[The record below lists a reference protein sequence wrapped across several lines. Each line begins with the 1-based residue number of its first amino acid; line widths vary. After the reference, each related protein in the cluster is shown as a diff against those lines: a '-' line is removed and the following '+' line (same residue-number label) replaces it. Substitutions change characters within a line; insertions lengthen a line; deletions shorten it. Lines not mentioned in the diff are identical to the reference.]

1 MQGGIKREGE
11 TVTNTGTVF
20 DSSLSCRR
28 EERGPTVRCYFE
40 APEICNEKFKLQER
54 GGEKKKK
61 KESRAI
67 HLALHTLVGW

>member
-54 GGEKKKK
+54 GGEKKK
-61 KESRAI
+61 ESRAI

>member
-28 EERGPTVRCYFE
+28 EERVPTVRCYFE

-54 GGEKKKK
+54 GGEIKKK
-61 KESRAI
+61 SRAI
-67 HLALHTLVGW
+67 HLALHILVGW